1 MNNYSFELFGEDDL
15 VYDVTKHELVPEHI
29 ILSLDEKKVS
39 NYFIKGIIKKI
50 WDGRKLITK
59 NFIK

>member
-29 ILSLDEKKVS
+29 ILNSDEKKVC